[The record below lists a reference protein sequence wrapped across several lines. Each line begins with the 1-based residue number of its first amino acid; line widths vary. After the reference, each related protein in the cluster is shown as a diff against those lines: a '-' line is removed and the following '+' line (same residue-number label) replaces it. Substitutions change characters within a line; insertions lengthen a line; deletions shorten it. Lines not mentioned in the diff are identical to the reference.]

1 MCGIGGV
8 YGWSDVEGF
17 DAVRTAADLSA
28 ALAHR
33 GPHGER
39 TLLAGRALLVHRRLA
54 IIDPTEQGIDFV
66 LG

>member
-8 YGWSDVEGF
+8 FGWSDAEGF

-33 GPHGER
+33 VP
-39 TLLAGRALLVHRRLA
+39 TVKGR
-54 IIDPTEQGIDFV
+54 
-66 LG
+66 